1 MVLITCKSL
10 VISCKTKRDTL
21 KSPLIMKST
30 EDSAKPMELQEEQ
43 YYIVYPTVSLVVLNR
58 FPRETDRHYI
68 FLLFLA
74 RVYGS
79 CPTIAQ
85 GYINPKFCS

>member
-1 MVLITCKSL
+1 MLLITCKRL

-21 KSPLIMKST
+21 KSLLIMKST

-43 YYIVYPTVSLVVLNR
+43 YDIPAVSLVVLNR

-85 GYINPKFCS
+85 GYLNPKFCS